1 MPEGGRKMTKRTV
14 RALLMALVMVIAL
27 IGAPGKASAAGT
39 VITVAADKTEAEPG
53 DTINLSIILGP
64 VSEMGT
70 MQMVIVIPNG
80 LTYVKG
86 SGALAENLKS
96 TLGYDMLGF
105 TEGSMMVN
113 GVASKADYASE
124 GDTLLC
130 TFQCTVNEG
139 FHGTA
144 EVGLTQLEFY
154 SCRSWKN
161 HTSEYSVQPAR
172 ITVAGG
178 ETEPSVTP
186 TTTAEETTEGA
197 TEESTTPS
205 EATKPDETTKASEAT
220 KPNETTKAEE
230 TAKPEETTKQ
240 SEAETSKEQPEP
252 AASSESS
259 VKPSETT
266 KDQTP
271 SGTSKSTEPAP
282 TTESRSSSKATES
295 GEDATEKASE
305 GESKET
311 EEGRTAP
318 ENTDQPDSGEAAETT
333 EEQSAAETESTGS
346 EADTKE
352 NTDESGTT
360 SAESDKNIESD
371 PSGDEDS
378 TRKGGWIWLAAV
390 VMVIIAGTF
399 FVIFLARRKSTENV
413 SERGRSRKK
422 VK

>member
-1 MPEGGRKMTKRTV
+1 MTKRTV
-14 RALLMALVMVIAL
+14 RALLMALVMVIML
-27 IGAPGKASAAGT
+27 IGAPGMASAAGT

-80 LTYVKG
+80 LTYEEG
-86 SGALAENLKS
+86 SGALAENLKN
-96 TLGYDMLGF
+96 TLGYDLLGF

-124 GDTLLC
+124 EDTLLC

-144 EVGLTQLEFY
+144 EVGLTKLEFY

-161 HTSEYSVQPAR
+161 HTSEYSVQPAL

-178 ETEPSVTP
+178 EIEPPVTP
-186 TTTAEETTEGA
+186 TTTAEEA
-197 TEESTTPS
+197 TEESTAPS
-205 EATKPDETTKASEAT
+205 ETTKPDETTKAE
-220 KPNETTKAEE
+220 ETTQ
-230 TAKPEETTKQ
+230 PEETTKQ
-240 SEAETSKEQPEP
+240 SEAETSKEQPDTETSREQPEP
-252 AASSESS
+252 ATSSESG
-259 VKPSETT
+259 VKSSETT

-271 SGTSKSTEPAP
+271 SETTRSTEPAP
-282 TTESRSSSKATES
+282 PPESRSSSEATKS
-295 GEDATEKASE
+295 GEDATEKTSE

-318 ENTDQPDSGEAAETT
+318 ENTDQADSSKAEEST
-333 EEQSAAETESTGS
+333 EEQRSAEAESTGS

-352 NTDESGTT
+352 NTDKSGTT
-360 SAESDKNIESD
+360 SAESDKNKESD
-371 PSGDEDS
+371 PSDDEDS
-378 TRKGGWIWLAAV
+378 TRKSGWIWLAAV
-390 VMVIIAGTF
+390 VMAIIAGTF
-399 FVIFLARRKSTENV
+399 FVIFLARKKRTENV
-413 SERGRSRKK
+413 TERGRSRKK